1 MISTNSIHYV
11 HNDLVVLVWS
21 FNDCHENIRSFPF
34 TPMFL
39 GVIDVLVVVIVVCFV
54 PFVGVVLLDGM
65 SPRSTIRRC

>member
-1 MISTNSIHYV
+1 
-11 HNDLVVLVWS
+11 
-21 FNDCHENIRSFPF
+21 
-34 TPMFL
+34 MFL